1 MKKIFAT
8 LPFLFAACSFDPG
21 GAPLGPEPDA
31 GADGDAASDADA
43 GADASPDAS
52 IDAGPGTPPAATIAC
67 TTETIDGYPKIV
79 LTFGGDIATG
89 FLGADPGSAPVEI
102 AYGSDHE
109 DLAVTNSCG
118 NTWAVPYPSGCLKHT
133 AVWGASPRLLVEPE
147 VDRVN
152 VALRHADGTVRWGD
166 LKTADGDGVGFAVSG
181 SGTAGN
187 LAFDCRIELIDGG
200 QGGLIRTRP

>member
-1 MKKIFAT
+1 LKQIIIASS
-8 LPFLFAACSFDPG
+8 LLLAACGFDPG
-21 GAPLGPEPDA
+21 GAPLGDEPD
-31 GADGDAASDADA
+31 GGPDGDAASDADA
-43 GADASPDAS
+43 AQDAAPDASPDA
-52 IDAGPGTPPAATIAC
+52 DLGVPPAATIAC

-89 FLGADPGSAPVEI
+89 FLGADPGSAPAEI
-102 AYGSDHE
+102 AYGSDDE

-118 NTWAVPYPSGCLKHT
+118 NTWAVPYPAGCHKHSV
-133 AVWGASPRLLVEPE
+133 AWGAAPRLLLEPE
-147 VDRVN
+147 VDRLN